1 MSTYFDRELKK
12 KLYSMGISSTSSD
25 TLIKDYSAQR
35 DYRSFDTY
43 RKTDLLSQKEQDY
56 IDDLKFKSY
65 IKEEQKRRETLSKI
79 SSVTQTTSN
88 MQKIEDLLNQSQIE
102 KVKASKL
109 FDFAKSYF
117 DEIKEEPT
125 YHNLYD
131 NYIDEVARSRASV
144 TKEKPDVARE
154 YAQQERPF
162 KRWLWERAI
171 DEVARSDA
179 LEGVV
184 DPMEFRRELIH
195 KLPSGELKHIEQP
208 KTEELSGF
216 QQFAKSVAETVLPGA
231 KPKPE
236 QVPGVGTGQLEL
248 ENKRVSGIEA
258 VGKQFVGSLV
268 GTMRSMFTAGTFT
281 PEEQEQ
287 KKAEHRDA
295 ESLSGVEKWLAN
307 AMVKGAKNMAKSGSG
322 RSLLKAAEA
331 VDVAGQSARAEDY
344 ILSAGYNLEQVEQ
357 KLYSEADMENRAWYT
372 KLFSQ
377 AINTLPT
384 IGLVSATGGF
394 GLTALAVSGVKTQ
407 SENITRRQQAGEDI
421 SAGAGIAYVMGNVA
435 IDVLSHAA
443 FSRLATPG
451 VDSVGQSLTN
461 AINGLSAKIFGSS
474 ARVVG
479 TNAAQSALKMAGK
492 ELAKVIAEGGAIN
505 LTNYVL
511 SGFLSKVTVDKER
524 ALMGLNKDE
533 LITITGML
541 SAFASGGLRGA
552 MVGVGRYARQK
563 QTLDALAKMSGRDAK
578 DVTVGELWQLYL
590 GTLKDAEGQGYTQDF
605 AKASG
610 RALQTVVDGQEV
622 TDAGAKLV
630 PVGKAAEPIKTEVVA
645 APQAA
650 TKLTQPAPAQVKSPQ
665 SLPQEQKQEL
675 IDNTIKDVG
684 AAEETKP
691 TKTVK
696 PISTGATISSSITP
710 TEYQDTKVAVLKT
723 GDVIPS
729 MDQNGIANPD
739 YDMTY
744 QPRDVNRRGST
755 EQINEIASNLNVK
768 KMYEKETIQNGMP
781 VVGANGMVI
790 AGNHRVAALL
800 KVKEQ
805 NPDKYEEYKQYARD
819 HAQELGL
826 SADDLQGDF
835 IVTRMLPE
843 GTDLQQV
850 ADQSNIAEQR
860 AMSPPELAKRDAGLL
875 TDNVIDLFVGREDG
889 SLMTAENQSFR
900 EAFIS
905 EVLGGNTDGVMDDK
919 GNWSVQG
926 LERLSNAIL
935 YKAYGSTRIATLATE
950 TLDHNFKRIV
960 TALRNVAPQ
969 VIKFRDMVAKGQ
981 AHDIDVAKLIID
993 STEKWIDL
1001 KQSGQNLDMYVRNVE
1016 IDETP
1021 ESIRAKEM
1029 LRLIDKNKGSHQRLT
1044 RLFND
1049 IIGTAVDAG
1058 HPQQL
1063 SMFDDGPITIDEIL
1077 EIANRR
1083 DENDTITET
1092 TGAEVP
1098 TQVSGERSSGDG
1110 AKVEQKGPA
1119 EIQTE
1124 SKQKANK
1131 QVKVSEDRKAKA
1143 SANRD
1148 SKLQL
1153 KKSIPIVDEGTPKYK
1168 MPDKGYNKYLMALAK
1183 KLLSPAR
1190 YDRLDARVAGQ
1201 FKATPEETSVHVSS
1215 ITATRTL
1222 AHEIGHALDYQIQGR
1237 YFEGHDALELRDRFP
1252 GLEEKEIK
1260 SEAIKVSQ
1268 AVRPTDTWD
1277 DYRDSNT
1284 ELISDVYSLYLLDK
1298 KALHSISPKL
1308 YAAVT
1313 KAIKDSDIA
1322 DDVSDTVG
1330 KVTYEKTPAYVESI
1344 SPIDRAP
1351 DMTDYAKKT
1360 SDKALAVVARNARE
1374 RSAYIADKKFITK
1387 RWNKDYTE
1395 QERQDAGAL
1404 VEGIRNLVTG
1414 EEPVETDRLKELVTD
1429 YRYEIEKIREELN
1442 KIVADISDEDF
1453 IAFLDDYLPHF
1464 YEQNDTLRDFSK
1476 AFAKKMRASKERKL
1490 PTLEDAV
1497 KAGLKP
1503 LSQDVALL
1511 LDKYV
1516 QINATA
1522 AFNMQ
1527 FVNDLFS
1534 LTTKDG
1540 LGIISEINPDGTWE
1554 RVDHPAINKFYARV
1568 SGKDKKE
1575 VMIQQKAVY
1584 VHPEAWKG
1592 LRPFFGQ
1599 VIRTKPFVAIAKLNA
1614 ISKHVSH
1621 MLSFFH
1627 YGNVTESALQALGPA
1642 NFLTTRL
1649 DGKRMWTYKA
1659 GQLLMDEPAVVRD
1672 ALLAGLQFD
1681 PHEIE
1686 PYGYAVDAINKL
1698 VSKSKGVPVVGKAVN
1713 KMAKGHAKFQDMLWN
1728 GYVGPVKLY
1737 AYHYL
1742 MSKSLGQIE
1751 KHIAKT
1757 GDYDLSPAQL
1767 YQLKVDT
1774 ADFVNNAIGGLEKE
1788 SYKWTPAVWQIGGL
1802 LLRSPEYTM
1811 ANINNMFKIPLQQAK
1826 KITAKAT
1833 GKDYGKEFYPKQDA
1847 IKRRRWAG
1855 SMGYLAAGIM
1865 IVGNALNA
1873 LSSGKPMWKNPPGR
1887 KMWIDITAYDK
1898 LLEKIIP
1905 GYDAGDQRRYIRLG
1919 KQMVEVVRLLEDPM
1933 EVFGSK
1939 MSPVS
1944 RAVFEQI
1951 SGSSPGS
1958 GWDMDFKG
1966 KDFWKTVIPFADY
1979 KDLGIWESMIPSR
1992 LRHIAASFV
2001 PLSLKGNNFAFTFP
2015 MVRGVSKYK
2024 MARAYQDVIIS
2035 QVDPSLFGKM
2045 MPKGIAA
2052 QKMKELEEAA
2062 VMNGYSHAE
2071 ILKQAQTATRTQ
2083 YYPKFWDAINSGN
2096 TAEAERIAS
2105 ILVYVDT
2112 NISGLKQSGKYR
2124 EFSDETIRKAVSIV
2138 EKQKSNK
2145 RR

>member
-12 KLYSMGISSTSSD
+12 KLDSMGISSTSSD

-65 IKEEQKRRETLSKI
+65 IKEEQKRRETLGKI

-154 YAQQERPF
+154 YAQQGRPF

-650 TKLTQPAPAQVKSPQ
+650 TKLTQTAPAQVKAPQ
-665 SLPQEQKQEL
+665 GLPQEQKQEL
-675 IDNTIKDVG
+675 IGNTIKDVG
-684 AAEETKP
+684 AAEEIVPTTKEIGP
-691 TKTVK
+691 AR

-739 YDMTY
+739 YNMTY

-1131 QVKVSEDRKAKA
+1131 QVKVS
-1143 SANRD
+1143 
-1148 SKLQL
+1148 
-1153 KKSIPIVDEGTPKYK
+1153 
-1168 MPDKGYNKYLMALAK
+1168 DKGYAEAVGEVSARQDTSGRVGIVAPGFASTQTQPPAQPQKISNYQGPKNDAVRKTFEESKRPPKGQKPSKIEKTMDFIRKTFFRASVPEVGFDEGQVRSNVVRLRKKYDIASQLAYESIKGIYNPIDGDYKTAMDYAVFLPDMIEDINNGLYKDASELPFPFDSFQEVYDEYDRLQVLINDPSDPTIKNALEARQKIFDANRKAILDLGNKLGIDFSGFFTRNDYVHHAIIDFMVQGESDPKARGGVNSILRARDGSVRAYITDAAMADYIALQKMADMTHKLEVLVDIKDRDITDKLQKDSAGNLIIPDGYREVDSTIVGFTFPAEMLKNQAVAVAKLAIDVAGIDPDSDVAMRILAEAEKTQRNAHYVIPSDVADAYDSLNAPKSVGGAIGAIDKVYGKAMGTWKRYQLVHPRRAFRFTLRNAISDTAKVFGFEPKVLTKHTVNAVRDLTRYYKGQGASENLIEYIKAGGLSSGLVNIELGDTKDLDKLNIYNKDGTMKTGDQLKEMMGTPLNVLEKFYDWREQILRYAGFTYYMDKGLDPVTNQPVNGEYRGSKPEMIRSMKNRRDIAYKMSNDIVGPYDDVSPFTQFLSKRVSPFIRYHATTNTAYFRGLKNSFYQDPDVIMSAGQKAARAAKGTGKAAASTVWRLGKFVLAMTAWTAAQQIWNRGIMKEADDNVPDYARNSGHITLGMWNGKAYYVSDTDPLRTALDWVGLGPQTAKDVGDVLSGRITPGALIKHILTAPYEELTESVAPFITPIFETKLGKKMFTGQYIRDPVEYVAELFQAGPMYRALAGKPQKDGKFDWNIMSFQKAYEGESQFWEIYTLMNKYLVSVGKPETDAYPPSKEAKHMALYEFRTAI
-1183 KLLSPAR
+1183 R
-1190 YDRLDARVAGQ
+1190 YRDQVAAEKYLIQYFLAGGDI
-1201 FKATPEETSVHVSS
+1201 KGIETSAKSMNP
-1215 ITATRTL
+1215 
-1222 AHEIGHALDYQIQGR
+1222 IQSLKKDDR
-1237 YFEGHDALELRDRFP
+1237 EPFIKSLTGHD
-1252 GLEEKEIK
+1252 KEMYDK
-1260 SEAIKVSQ
+1260 GMEFYRWYA
-1268 AVRPTDTWD
+1268 D
-1277 DYRDSNT
+1277 DMVKFAKYNQ
-1284 ELISDVYSLYLLDK
+1284 K
-1298 KALHSISPKL
+1298 KAQQ
-1308 YAAVT
+1308 AA
-1313 KAIKDSDIA
+1313 A
-1322 DDVSDTVG
+1322 
-1330 KVTYEKTPAYVESI
+1330 
-1344 SPIDRAP
+1344 
-1351 DMTDYAKKT
+1351 
-1360 SDKALAVVARNARE
+1360 ALAA
-1374 RSAYIADKKFITK
+1374 
-1387 RWNKDYTE
+1387 
-1395 QERQDAGAL
+1395 
-1404 VEGIRNLVTG
+1404 
-1414 EEPVETDRLKELVTD
+1414 
-1429 YRYEIEKIREELN
+1429 
-1442 KIVADISDEDF
+1442 
-1453 IAFLDDYLPHF
+1453 
-1464 YEQNDTLRDFSK
+1464 
-1476 AFAKKMRASKERKL
+1476 
-1490 PTLEDAV
+1490 
-1497 KAGLKP
+1497 
-1503 LSQDVALL
+1503 
-1511 LDKYV
+1511 
-1516 QINATA
+1516 
-1522 AFNMQ
+1522 
-1527 FVNDLFS
+1527 
-1534 LTTKDG
+1534 
-1540 LGIISEINPDGTWE
+1540 
-1554 RVDHPAINKFYARV
+1554 
-1568 SGKDKKE
+1568 
-1575 VMIQQKAVY
+1575 
-1584 VHPEAWKG
+1584 
-1592 LRPFFGQ
+1592 
-1599 VIRTKPFVAIAKLNA
+1599 
-1614 ISKHVSH
+1614 
-1621 MLSFFH
+1621 
-1627 YGNVTESALQALGPA
+1627 
-1642 NFLTTRL
+1642 
-1649 DGKRMWTYKA
+1649 
-1659 GQLLMDEPAVVRD
+1659 
-1672 ALLAGLQFD
+1672 
-1681 PHEIE
+1681 
-1686 PYGYAVDAINKL
+1686 
-1698 VSKSKGVPVVGKAVN
+1698 
-1713 KMAKGHAKFQDMLWN
+1713 
-1728 GYVGPVKLY
+1728 
-1737 AYHYL
+1737 
-1742 MSKSLGQIE
+1742 
-1751 KHIAKT
+1751 
-1757 GDYDLSPAQL
+1757 
-1767 YQLKVDT
+1767 
-1774 ADFVNNAIGGLEKE
+1774 
-1788 SYKWTPAVWQIGGL
+1788 
-1802 LLRSPEYTM
+1802 
-1811 ANINNMFKIPLQQAK
+1811 
-1826 KITAKAT
+1826 
-1833 GKDYGKEFYPKQDA
+1833 
-1847 IKRRRWAG
+1847 
-1855 SMGYLAAGIM
+1855 
-1865 IVGNALNA
+1865 
-1873 LSSGKPMWKNPPGR
+1873 
-1887 KMWIDITAYDK
+1887 
-1898 LLEKIIP
+1898 
-1905 GYDAGDQRRYIRLG
+1905 
-1919 KQMVEVVRLLEDPM
+1919 
-1933 EVFGSK
+1933 
-1939 MSPVS
+1939 
-1944 RAVFEQI
+1944 
-1951 SGSSPGS
+1951 
-1958 GWDMDFKG
+1958 
-1966 KDFWKTVIPFADY
+1966 
-1979 KDLGIWESMIPSR
+1979 
-1992 LRHIAASFV
+1992 
-2001 PLSLKGNNFAFTFP
+2001 
-2015 MVRGVSKYK
+2015 
-2024 MARAYQDVIIS
+2024 
-2035 QVDPSLFGKM
+2035 
-2045 MPKGIAA
+2045 
-2052 QKMKELEEAA
+2052 EEAA
-2062 VMNGYSHAE
+2062 
-2071 ILKQAQTATRTQ
+2071 K
-2083 YYPKFWDAINSGN
+2083 K
-2096 TAEAERIAS
+2096 
-2105 ILVYVDT
+2105 
-2112 NISGLKQSGKYR
+2112 
-2124 EFSDETIRKAVSIV
+2124 
-2138 EKQKSNK
+2138 NK